1 MVKGKYD
8 IVKLDFQ
15 FRLNLLQID
24 FLGFYDYEF
33 FVLVSDWEDFINK
46 NVMVCVQML
55 LFEGS

>member
-46 NVMVCVQML
+46 NVLVCVQML